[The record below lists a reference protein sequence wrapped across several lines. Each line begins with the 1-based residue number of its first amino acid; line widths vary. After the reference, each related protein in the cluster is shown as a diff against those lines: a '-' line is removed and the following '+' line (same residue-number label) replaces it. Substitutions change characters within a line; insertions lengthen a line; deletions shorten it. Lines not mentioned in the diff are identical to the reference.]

1 MKNIIAS
8 LLIISAGGLFYV
20 HASPTYEEIKALRI
34 EKAEYDEALE
44 NSHKVQEKR
53 DELLE
58 KYNKDFSPTDL
69 ERLEKLLPD
78 RVDNI
83 RLIIEID
90 GIAARYGMVLK
101 NVQVSVSADTSGSV
115 DFQNQAL
122 PAADTPAYGTA
133 DFSFEVSGSYGTYQS
148 FLKDLERSLRIIDI
162 RGISF
167 MADKTDSD
175 AKTGNTGFD
184 KYDFKTAIETYWL
197 IQK

>member
-20 HASPTYEEIKALRI
+20 YARPTYEEIKALRI
-34 EKAEYDEALE
+34 EKAEYDEALA
-44 NSHKVQEKR
+44 NSQKVQETR

-58 KYNKDFSPTDL
+58 KYNTDFSPTDL
-69 ERLEKLLPD
+69 ERLEKLLPN

-90 GIAARYGMVLK
+90 GIAARYGMILK
-101 NVQVSVSADTSGSV
+101 NVQVSALADTSGQTG
-115 DFQNQAL
+115 FPNQAL
-122 PAADTPAYGTA
+122 PEAVSPAYGTA
-133 DFSFEVSGSYGTYQS
+133 EFSFEVSGSYETYRS
-148 FLKDLERSLRIIDI
+148 FLKDLEHSLRILDI

-167 MADKTDSD
+167 TAVNNDSD
-175 AKTGNTGFD
+175 EKTGKTGFD